1 MEEKLKTKKKFS
13 TKQIV
18 NIVVDAVLFPILL
31 FAGFFSISLVIT
43 RATRG
48 VPSVFGY
55 AMIKII
61 SGSMQDAGFKIGDT
75 AFIKSKNVKDYQV
88 GDYIAFYDYV
98 DPNCPTPPMVANGQK
113 PTNSPKKGRIVFHQ
127 IVSIETDANGNLW
140 FHTKGTNNPAED
152 KNIIFQ
158 DYVIGSHVEGGFV
171 PGVMSFVSSP
181 LGILILIVL
190 PCTIIL
196 FRDCYELISLTFFYF
211 DQKKKL
217 KKPLLKSKKK
227 YIKFLGK
234 SPNKFFALNN
244 TEKQAKIEEKT
255 SKKKKFLKFKLK
267 KENLPNKNEIEIK

>member
-1 MEEKLKTKKKFS
+1 MKENLKIKKKFS
-13 TKQIV
+13 AKQIV
-18 NIVVDAVLFPILL
+18 NIVVDAILFPILL

-55 AMIKII
+55 AMIRII
-61 SGSMQDAGFKIGDT
+61 SGSMQDAGFQIGDT
-75 AFIKSKNVKDYQV
+75 VFIKSKNVKDYQV

-98 DPNCPTPPMVANGQK
+98 DPNCPTPPTVANGQK
-113 PTNSPKKGRIVFHQ
+113 PTNSPNKGRIVFHE

-158 DYVIGSHVEGGFV
+158 DYVIGEHVEGGFV

-196 FRDCYELISLTFFYF
+196 FRDCYELINLTFSYL
-211 DQKKKL
+211 DQKKKMRKPFL
-217 KKPLLKSKKK
+217 KTKKDYNRK
-227 YIKFLGK
+227 
-234 SPNKFFALNN
+234 
-244 TEKQAKIEEKT
+244 KQAKQNRFWALNKVEKEAKIQEKL

-267 KENLPNKNEIEIK
+267 KENLPNENEIEIK